1 MILSWRSPAGAEQR
15 HKNMTKMCSVGGSLW
30 PCTSFQMA
38 PTDPQLGAAVHPHL
52 SSWIWAVSGSVLH
65 FYLQGRRFMTFH
77 AVRCAGDWASALLRS
92 GSWHLWD
99 VLRDLCDCFELDLS
113 FPNNVSQP
121 HDSFQFQEG
130 KTKTF
135 SSDDSSGQQIRGKNK
150 IHIRVNVWINPATFF
165 LTFWYDFGT
174 PSFPLTGTH
183 FKLSIAL
190 LVWEG
195 LFGIAVCTAESQS
208 WLPWLHAKQWLIKIS
223 CCSRHSVDNNPHHS
237 KGNVC

>member
-1 MILSWRSPAGAEQR
+1 MLSDVQVTEPVPCWGQGVDTCGMCSGTCVTVLSWVSP
-15 HKNMTKMCSVGGSLW
+15 S
-30 PCTSFQMA
+30 
-38 PTDPQLGAAVHPHL
+38 PT
-52 SSWIWAVSGSVLH
+52 
-65 FYLQGRRFMTFH
+65 M
-77 AVRCAGDWASALLRS
+77 
-92 GSWHLWD
+92 
-99 VLRDLCDCFELDLS
+99 
-113 FPNNVSQP
+113 SQP

-150 IHIRVNVWINPATFF
+150 IHIHVNVWINPATFF

-183 FKLSIAL
+183 FKLSTAL